1 MSPSDNGVVALLA
14 KIKPSEVEGSQ
25 YELEKL
31 KVNLTWKPDAEKI
44 ARMEK
49 LQAASASNNPA
60 VGLPV
65 TGGVTDPQEYQGGGG
80 SAAATG
86 FEAGVPDYG
95 ADTFA
100 DEKNCNACTMLNP
113 VSATIC
119 SICGTSF

>member
-31 KVNLTWKPDAEKI
+31 KVNLSWKPDADKI

-49 LQAASASNNPA
+49 LQAANVNNPA

-65 TGGVTDPQEYQGGGG
+65 SGGVTDPQEY
-80 SAAATG
+80 
-86 FEAGVPDYG
+86 
-95 ADTFA
+95 
-100 DEKNCNACTMLNP
+100 
-113 VSATIC
+113 
-119 SICGTSF
+119 